1 MDGLKSKNGKQRAE
15 CLDDLG
21 LIIRDYGLGVLQVS
35 MLLNLFFSSSLTKGQ
50 NNLEPNSNFLR
61 DL

>member
-35 MLLNLFFSSSLTKGQ
+35 MLLTLFSLRQ
-50 NNLEPNSNFLR
+50 
-61 DL
+61 